1 MAAKEIGKVIHWFDK
16 INVAVLKL
24 SAPLKKGDVVS
35 VKRGEKEFEET
46 ISSMQ
51 IDHEDV
57 DKGKKGDEV
66 AVKLSNKTKEGATIY
81 SSE

>member
-1 MAAKEIGKVIHWFDK
+1 MAKEIGKVIHWFDK

-57 DKGKKGDEV
+57 SAGKKGDEV
-66 AVKLSNKTKEGATIY
+66 AVKFSNKTKEGAMI
-81 SSE
+81 SSGE

>member
-35 VKRGEKEFEET
+35 VKRGEQEFEET

-66 AVKLSNKTKEGATIY
+66 AVKFSNKTKEGATIY